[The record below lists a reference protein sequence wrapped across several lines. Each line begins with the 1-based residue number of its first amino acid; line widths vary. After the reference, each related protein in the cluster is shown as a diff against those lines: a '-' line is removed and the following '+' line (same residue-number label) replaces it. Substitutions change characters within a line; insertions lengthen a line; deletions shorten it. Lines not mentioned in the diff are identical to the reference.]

1 MFIIFRCDDGID
13 MKRRYEVFGRLKIR
27 NSGFGV
33 FFKTPFRYKKR
44 ISKVLSKQDWKS
56 KEEK

>member
-1 MFIIFRCDDGID
+1 
-13 MKRRYEVFGRLKIR
+13 MKSRYEVFGRSRIR

-33 FFKTPFRYKKR
+33 VFKTPFRYKKKR